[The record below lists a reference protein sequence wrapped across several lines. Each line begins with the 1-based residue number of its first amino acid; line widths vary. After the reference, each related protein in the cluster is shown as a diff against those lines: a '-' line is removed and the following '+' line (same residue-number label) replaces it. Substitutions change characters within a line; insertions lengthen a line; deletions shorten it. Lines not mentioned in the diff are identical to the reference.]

1 MIQRQLLRLSK
12 RVDDGKVIKLFD
24 SSLLP
29 VLFCHEI
36 GVIGYMLPKPIN
48 YSVLLLLQTMIPV
61 FSPRHTVTT
70 SLETFH
76 ALVTILI
83 KALVAGGIS
92 LSVVLFSFSIKT
104 AR

>member
-1 MIQRQLLRLSK
+1 MKSGSL
-12 RVDDGKVIKLFD
+12 VICYLNPLITLF
-24 SSLLP
+24 
-29 VLFCHEI
+29 
-36 GVIGYMLPKPIN
+36 
-48 YSVLLLLQTMIPV
+48 LLLLQTMILV

-92 LSVVLFSFSIKT
+92 LSVVLCYVHIKT